1 MMVDEFTRIYKHNL
15 VGLLEV
21 MMYSAIQLVSG

>member
-15 VGLLEV
+15 VELLEV
-21 MMYSAIQLVSG
+21 MMYSAMSFISG